1 MFRRT
6 GSSRNDRRKCYD
18 QLLMSVLNSGGK
30 ERQQHAKKKG
40 MKQLLLVG
48 HNVYQFG
55 NFISLLASSLHKN
68 STEIEGVLSHYTF
81 GTNNILNHL

>member
-1 MFRRT
+1 
-6 GSSRNDRRKCYD
+6 
-18 QLLMSVLNSGGK
+18 MSVLNNGGR
-30 ERQQHAKKKG
+30 EEQQQHAKKKG
-40 MKQLLLVG
+40 MKQLLLLG
-48 HNVYQFG
+48 QNVYQFE